1 LTIAKSEEPIV
12 SSQPEPEIELRY
24 AETDDEIDTI
34 HQFLSVVA
42 LPVLRCPINPKK
54 SHDEVKRIVRDKT
67 ALMAMIDGELVG
79 SMGLIDAVW
88 WYGDVAF
95 LTDRW
100 HFCFPVLQHGA
111 VNKALISLTQPF
123 KAVRWETW
131 TTQSRCKAADTSPT
145 HQTRWPR
152 KVGCKRWH
160 GLASATLRGVIPERP
175 PKT

>member
-1 LTIAKSEEPIV
+1 M
-12 SSQPEPEIELRY
+12 
-24 AETDDEIDTI
+24 
-34 HQFLSVVA
+34 A

-111 VNKALISLTQPF
+111 VNKALIDEA
-123 KAVRWETW
+123 K
-131 TTQSRCKAADTSPT
+131 KIAADAGLDFI
-145 HQTRWPR
+145 HQGKIRPARNGITMMMPR
-152 KVGCKRWH
+152 LYEGSH
-160 GLASATLRGVIPERP
+160 
-175 PKT
+175 